1 MDAGY
6 HADYYHYHVIMGSGD
21 QLPHFAYEPVAE
33 EYASEQDDPAMRA
46 RCREMF
52 LQSLSG
58 KRVLDIGCGPG
69 HDSAE
74 LQSAGCDV
82 TAIDL
87 CESFLSYGKRTY
99 PNVDF
104 QCMNM
109 KEPTFPPN
117 SFDGV
122 IGMFCLC
129 HATHDEITD
138 FITKYYD
145 IVNRSGSMLFTL
157 GDSEKVDGY
166 TVEDWCGVDG
176 NRIHMY
182 CHNRN
187 TLKTAFK
194 DSGFDK
200 VTVHPLQS
208 PYYDEMPRLQ
218 DYEIKLYAI
227 NATKS

>member
-1 MDAGY
+1 
-6 HADYYHYHVIMGSGD
+6 MGSD
-21 QLPHFAYEPVAE
+21 DRLPHFAYEPVAE

-46 RCREMF
+46 HCREMF

-74 LQSAGCDV
+74 LQSTGCDV

-109 KEPTFPPN
+109 KEPTFPPY

-122 IGMFCLC
+122 IGMNCLC
-129 HATHDEITD
+129 HVTHDEITD

-145 IVNRSGSMLFTL
+145 IVNPSGSMLFTL
-157 GDSEKVDGY
+157 ADSEKVDGY

-187 TLKTAFK
+187 TLKTAFE

>member
-1 MDAGY
+1 MDP
-6 HADYYHYHVIMGSGD
+6 DD
-21 QLPHFAYEPVAE
+21 RLPHFAYEPVAE

-129 HATHDEITD
+129 HVTHDEIAD

-145 IVNRSGSMLFTL
+145 IVNPSGSMLFTL
-157 GDSEKVDGY
+157 ADSEKVDGY

-176 NRIHMY
+176 NRLHIY
-182 CHNRN
+182 CHNRSI
-187 TLKTAFK
+187 LRAAFENA
-194 DSGFDK
+194 S
-200 VTVHPLQS
+200 L
-208 PYYDEMPRLQ
+208 L
-218 DYEIKLYAI
+218 IK
-227 NATKS
+227 SM